1 MILALFM
8 LLNIVIKLASF
19 NLFTTKVVSLADSS
33 GKPYGSTQL
42 ELLFGQPVGRLNL
55 ILFTA
60 EKKNAYLKWVGSTK
74 WYSYLK
80 SKP

>member
-1 MILALFM
+1 M

-55 ILFTA
+55 ILLTA
-60 EKKNAYLKWVGSTK
+60 EKKNAYLRPVVLIK
-74 WYSYLK
+74 
-80 SKP
+80 